1 MIEHGNPSDRPVIR
15 ESDVADPMR
24 KNQVVG
30 RAAVLGAAAGAVAL
44 GLVATGRR
52 TAAAGVVAGAG
63 ALGVAAFVPT
73 APLFG
78 PTLSR
83 GTSAAVQAALTF
95 DDGPGPSTGDLLD
108 VLAHERVRA
117 TFFVLGRQVRAYPE
131 LIARMQRD
139 GHQIASHGYDHGI
152 LVFRGPRY
160 VDHQL
165 RATEVAVLAAA
176 GPGALT
182 PYFRAPHGFRG
193 PATWLS
199 ARRRGYRMAAWT
211 TGVWDTAEPGV
222 ETIVARSAKALVPG
236 AVILL
241 HDADGWDA
249 TRARPQTVDAIPGIC
264 AAARDRGLALVR
276 FDELVGV

>member
-1 MIEHGNPSDRPVIR
+1 
-15 ESDVADPMR
+15 MR
-24 KNQVVG
+24 KNQTVG
-30 RAAVLGAAAGAVAL
+30 RVAVLGVAAGAAAL
-44 GLVATGRR
+44 GLLATGRR
-52 TAAAGVVAGAG
+52 AAAAGVVAGAG
-63 ALGVAAFVPT
+63 ALGAAAFMPT

-78 PTLSR
+78 PTVSR
-83 GTSAAVQAALTF
+83 GPVAGLQAALTF

-108 VLAHERVRA
+108 ALAAERVHV

-131 LIARMQRD
+131 LIARMHRD

-160 VDHQL
+160 VRQQL
-165 RATEVAVLAAA
+165 CATEEAVLAAA
-176 GPGALT
+176 GPQALT

-222 ETIVARSAKALVPG
+222 ETIVARSASALVPG

-241 HDADGWDA
+241 HDADGWDPL
-249 TRARPQTVDAIPGIC
+249 RARPQTVDAIPGIC
-264 AAARDRGLALVR
+264 AAARERGLSLVR